1 MLSLLVEVDN
11 MIRYAKKS
19 DAVAIAPLVLVILED
34 MELPF
39 VKKYGAK
46 KTLALLEESVAIGD
60 YRYGYKR
67 ALVKE
72 VDGKVA
78 GVAYGYPASAEKTI
92 DEPLIPL
99 LEKFDIPKDT
109 RLFTDPETIEP
120 EWYLDSISV
129 SKEFR
134 GQGIGGELLAALPQ
148 IAKRDGESVIGLSV
162 DEQNPG
168 AKRLYERN
176 GFKTVAKTMIA
187 GHQYEHM
194 QKPIA

>member
-1 MLSLLVEVDN
+1 

-19 DAVAIAPLVLVILED
+19 DAAAIAPLVLVILED

-39 VKKYGAK
+39 VQKYGAK
-46 KTLALLEESVAIGD
+46 KTLALLEESVAIPD

-78 GVAYGYPASAEKTI
+78 GVAYGYPASEEKMI
-92 DEPLIPL
+92 DEPLITL
-99 LEKFDIPKDT
+99 LEKFGIPKDT
-109 RLFTDPETIEP
+109 RLFTDPETIDP

-129 SKEFR
+129 APEFR
-134 GQGIGGELLAALPQ
+134 GQGIGGKLLAALPQ
-148 IAKRDGESVIGLSV
+148 IAKRDGEDVIGLSV
-162 DEQNPG
+162 DVKNPG

-176 GFKTVAKTMIA
+176 GFKTVANTMIA